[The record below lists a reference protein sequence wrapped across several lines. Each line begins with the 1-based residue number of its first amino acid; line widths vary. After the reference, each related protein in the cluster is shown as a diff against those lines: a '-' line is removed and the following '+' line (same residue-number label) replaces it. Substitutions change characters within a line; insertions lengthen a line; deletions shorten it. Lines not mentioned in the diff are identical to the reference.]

1 MRRRRVLFFLYG
13 IVPLG
18 KNGKGC
24 SIMFP
29 AVLGFFFSLISLLVT
44 VFTLLVL
51 PSLLCMALWNAVVFK
66 LFHGVSITLFQG
78 VLLWFMVILTVMIVF
93 KPQIKVSVK
102 RLDARDLRFKGL
114 DKDDKNKSSSK
125 TPPSAHWLKWRE
137 AQKKEDPKDP
147 PPSSL
152 H

>member
-1 MRRRRVLFFLYG
+1 
-13 IVPLG
+13 
-18 KNGKGC
+18 
-24 SIMFP
+24 MFP
-29 AVLGFFFSLISLLVT
+29 TVLGFFISLISLLVT

-51 PSLLCMALWNAVVFK
+51 PSLLCMALWNAIVFK
-66 LFHGVSITLFQG
+66 LFHGVAITLFQG
-78 VLLWFMVILTVMIVF
+78 LLLWVMVVLVVMLVF
-93 KPQIKVSVK
+93 KPQISLSVK
-102 RLDARDLRFKGL
+102 RLDPRDLRFKGL
-114 DKDDKNKSSSK
+114 NKKDERKSSSK